1 MRLEDINLRNPI
13 TIAYYD
19 PFSVFPEIESEFS
32 SKFPLSNLHWK
43 YNPLKPGKSIPLLPV
58 KLREEVPPLQLKKS
72 NSNLLIADDVYLRLM
87 FVKADNVEMY
97 RSQVRPLITAWLDF
111 LVKGKDVTW
120 AIVLVI
126 PSTKRDKPSTLIKL
140 SIFDKIRADFGKSG
154 KHLVLLGMAQLDSES
169 SREDLESND
178 LGNIFKIRA
187 LYADEYMKIQEY
199 NEVISL
205 IKNLV
210 LQTFDGR
217 YTTYNEKIDYLLTR
231 AKADSEARVS
241 LYLQKLKLAY
251 LMSDMRYL
259 QESLETHNELFEDL
273 KALVSGSGH
282 AFDKTVLNL
291 PKCDL
296 KNFSPESTFNHND
309 LMSQF
314 ANYTRENVPINLF
327 NAKLG
332 LFLGTSL
339 LLQSL
344 ANFASSISISSRYIL
359 EILQKLSNFINEVQ
373 RNYQNSLQLS
383 VWFCAMIDF
392 HLELPLTKKLME
404 LNEQQQDSAEIDR
417 TSAIL
422 EYLAELKLLR
432 RTIVSKLAQK
442 KSFKL
447 PQIDLILEDVSL
459 EFDTD
464 QNGEFKLTYEPLN
477 DQLKSQRSFEDFFE
491 ALTISTIQD
500 LVKCERNKT
509 IDVLSV
515 DLAVLHYQRE
525 EYEEALEILLTSHE
539 YFIENNWNYLGGA
552 LLEVYLECIQKVKS
566 YSHEDVLISH
576 FKLLATLKGGT
587 NNKFGINNFTLVKN
601 KEQRLALFQT
611 IHDESLV
618 LEKTLRL
625 PILELF
631 SIETPNF
638 IDTSVECGDLYAT
651 SIVVNNPFEVD
662 MKFKEVKLVLENE
675 KTEIIF
681 SAGNVTLGSGKQ
693 EVTLT
698 TPIFHRGRFHVGA
711 MELHVTEKLIFEQ
724 KCRPDQADDTVIH
737 RSEAASKT
745 LELSDCDAIE
755 MYPVP
760 GKFRVEANSPL
771 KIELGIAKFDLVVHS
786 GQKKVESLQVSLSS
800 STEGVKFTKDKP
812 KFQIE
817 QLEASQ
823 ELSKP
828 VTFDYFGDTKMLDFQ
843 IDVNYKID
851 GKTYEYHTIETYDM
865 SLMISISVRD
875 IFRTSS
881 IYSKFQIGSV
891 SPKIPVRVLD
901 CKFESSDNTY
911 IISQLSVPI
920 TGCEPLLV
928 FAEQPAFAFYKLE
941 PKSGKVSASDVLDLT
956 ITYSNLQS
964 ECEKLAQHYLFG
976 KLAQSGLE
984 QYFYAVILCTNSLK
998 FNLVHYAL
1006 NQELE
1011 ILETDETLL
1020 LFQQKIRKFVPLH
1033 DAEKLRNILTD
1044 TFQNKQLNIDTS
1056 DFNEI
1061 QQLHIPVA
1069 VPSLGIFHKLEFH
1082 FDRKQNYFVGEPIE
1096 ATLEIQS
1103 TSKWSSHQ
1111 LQEILAASS
1120 PTRDDVQPKKE
1131 TTPFQISILGEEQ
1144 WLITGFKKHQFD
1156 VKGENCCSKFDICL
1170 VPLNVGALQLPKV
1183 NIKPIGNLEHHMEI
1197 VSENALETILV
1208 MPELDS
1214 ITFSF

>member
-72 NSNLLIADDVYLRLM
+72 NPNLLIADDVYLRLM

-169 SREDLESND
+169 SREDLETNESS
-178 LGNIFKIRA
+178 NIFKIRA
-187 LYADEYMKIQEY
+187 LYADEYMKIHEY
-199 NEVISL
+199 NEVISQ

-217 YTTYNEKIDYLLTR
+217 YTTYNEKIDYLLKK

-241 LYLQKLKLAY
+241 LFLHKLKLAY
-251 LMSDMRYL
+251 LMSDMKFL
-259 QESLETHNELFEDL
+259 QESLDTHNELFEDL
-273 KALVSGSGH
+273 KALVSSSSH
-282 AFDKTVLNL
+282 AFDRETLNL
-291 PKCDL
+291 PKGEL
-296 KNFSPESTFNHND
+296 NNFSPESNFNHND

-327 NAKLG
+327 DAKLG
-332 LFLGTSL
+332 LFLGISL

-344 ANFASSISISSRYIL
+344 ANFASSISISSRHIL
-359 EILQKLSNFINEVQ
+359 EILQKLSNFINEIQ
-373 RNYQNSLQLS
+373 RSYPNSLKLS
-383 VWFCAMIDF
+383 EWFCAMIDF
-392 HLELPLTKKLME
+392 HLDLPLTKKLVE
-404 LNEQQQDSAEIDR
+404 LNEQKLDSADIDR

-432 RTIVSKLAQK
+432 RTIVTKLAQRK
-442 KSFKL
+442 GFKL
-447 PQIDLILEDVSL
+447 PQIDLVLEDVSL
-459 EFDTD
+459 DSNHD
-464 QNGEFKLTYEPLN
+464 QNGEFKLTYEPLIN
-477 DQLKSQRSFEDFFE
+477 QLKDQKSFEDHFE

-500 LVKCERNKT
+500 LVKCDRNKT

-552 LLEVYLECIQKVKS
+552 LLEVYLECNQKVKS
-566 YSHEDVLISH
+566 YNHEDVLNSH
-576 FKLLATLKGGT
+576 LKLLATLKGGT
-587 NNKFGINNFTLVKN
+587 TNKVGINNFTLVKN
-601 KEQRLALFQT
+601 KKQRLALFQK
-611 IHDESLV
+611 IHDESLE
-618 LEKTLRL
+618 LENPLSF

-631 SIETPNF
+631 SIEAPKF
-638 IDTSVECGDLYAT
+638 IDTSVECGDLYAM
-651 SIVVNNPFEVD
+651 SLAVNNAFEVD
-662 MKFKEVKLVLENE
+662 MKFREVKLILENE
-675 KTEIIF
+675 KTELVF
-681 SAGNVTLGSGKQ
+681 SAENVTLGPGNQ
-693 EVTLT
+693 NVTLT
-698 TPIFHRGRFHVGA
+698 SPVIYKGGFHVA
-711 MELHVTEKLIFEQ
+711 TIEFQVTETLVFEQ
-724 KCRPDQADDTVIH
+724 NCRPNLADDTVIH
-737 RSEAASKT
+737 RSEAAGRTPESPD
-745 LELSDCDAIE
+745 SDGIE

-760 GKFRVEANSPL
+760 GKFRVEAKSPL
-771 KIELGIAKFDLVVHS
+771 KIELGIAKFDLIIHS
-786 GQKKVESLQVSLSS
+786 GQEKADNVQVSLSS
-800 STEGVKFTKDKP
+800 PTEGVKFTKAQP
-812 KFQIE
+812 KFQ
-817 QLEASQ
+817 LEELQANQ
-823 ELSKP
+823 EVSKP
-828 VTFDYFGDTKMLDFQ
+828 VTFDYFGDTKMLDLQ
-843 IDVNYKID
+843 IDVSYQID
-851 GKTYEYHTIETYDM
+851 GKAYEYHTIEAYDM
-865 SLMISISVRD
+865 SLMISISVQD
-875 IFRTSS
+875 IFRTDS

-911 IISQLSVPI
+911 NISQLSVSI
-920 TGCEPLLV
+920 TGSEPLLV

-976 KLAQSGLE
+976 KLAQLGLE
-984 QYFYAVILCTNSLK
+984 HYFYAVILCTKSLK

-1006 NQELE
+1006 NQQLE
-1011 ILETDETLL
+1011 MLEADKILL
-1020 LFQQKIRKFVPLH
+1020 LFQQNIRKFVPVH

-1044 TFQNKQLNIDTS
+1044 TFQNKELHIDTS
-1056 DFNEI
+1056 DVNEI

-1069 VPSLGIFHKLEFH
+1069 VPSLGIFHKLEFY
-1082 FDRKQNYFVGEPIE
+1082 FDRKQNYLVGEPIE
-1096 ATLEIQS
+1096 ATLEIRS

-1120 PTRDDVQPKKE
+1120 PTRDDGQPKEE
-1131 TTPFQISILGEEQ
+1131 TTPFQFSILGEEQ

-1183 NIKPIGNLEHHMEI
+1183 NIKPIGNLEQHMEI